1 MKILFDLIK
10 LLFIPSNNSHS
21 ISNDLSIPFFFW
33 RGGANLNSVLTIYM
47 YGHSECA
54 RKSNISFEIKI
65 HFITCYLIRCWKGL
79 SS

>member
-1 MKILFDLIK
+1 MKILLNRCLNFP
-10 LLFIPSNNSHS
+10 FNNSHS
-21 ISNDLSIPFFFW
+21 ISNDLSIPFLFG
-33 RGGANLNSVLTIYM
+33 RGGGANLNFVLTIYM